1 MANDDHFAQLKKG
14 VGACNAVREGN
25 RNIIPD
31 LRGAN
36 FSRANLGRGE
46 EHLRGGTPSLGG

>member
-1 MANDDHFAQLKKG
+1 MANDDHIAQLKKG
-14 VGACNAVREGN
+14 VGACKAGREGN

-36 FSRANLGRGE
+36 FSRANLGEAKTSAGRT
-46 EHLRGGTPSLGG
+46 RSLGG